1 MSMRKKVCF
10 LFLGLVMIMFVNAC
24 MPYVNLKREELT
36 KGDMKLGNIAVGSV
50 NNKRG
55 DDYGGKNFEQIGKV
69 RGDYGNPFIVET
81 EPGKGIDTV
90 LKEMA
95 KASLEHIGY
104 SAAQVTENTLRLDI
118 DVLNFWC
125 DGYYG
130 YKIVAETTV
139 NLVDPAN
146 GNIVA
151 KKDIN
156 VERGFT
162 VILGLSKM
170 YKAFDDTVNDIQ
182 KELVAFIQSQE
193 FQDAVKND

>member
-1 MSMRKKVCF
+1 MRKKACF
-10 LFLGLVMIMFVNAC
+10 SFLGLAMVMFINAC
-24 MPYVNLKREELT
+24 MPYVNLKREELA
-36 KGDMKLGNIAVGSV
+36 KGDIKLGNIAIGAV

-55 DDYGGKNFEQIGKV
+55 DDYGGKSFEQIGKV

-81 EPGKGIDTV
+81 EHGKGIDSV

-104 SAAQVTENTLRLDI
+104 SADQATENTLRLDI

-130 YKIVAETTV
+130 YKIVAETSV
-139 NLVDPAN
+139 NLVDPATEKT
-146 GNIVA
+146 VA
-151 KKDIN
+151 KKDIK

-170 YKAFDDTVNDIQ
+170 YKAFDDTINDIQ

-193 FQDAVKND
+193 FQDAAKK

>member
-10 LFLGLVMIMFVNAC
+10 SFFGLVMIMFINAC
-24 MPYVNLKREELT
+24 VPNVNLKREELA
-36 KGDMKLGNIAVGSV
+36 KGDMNLGIIAVGAV

-81 EPGKGIDTV
+81 EPGRGIDIV

-104 SAAQVTENTLRLDI
+104 STNPSAENNLRLDI

-130 YKIVAETTV
+130 YKIVAETSV

-146 GNIVA
+146 GKIVA

-162 VILGLSKM
+162 VILGLGKM

-182 KELVAFIQSQE
+182 KELVAFIKSEE
-193 FQDAVKND
+193 FRNAVKK